1 MNHQLRLTLQDVRDS
16 IRTQPGRF
24 GLILTAISVGIFSLT
39 ILITILSGLKEHSE
53 QIIQGL
59 GANVVGILSQEQTE
73 QAPRGYLTAEHAAL
87 LSNNLPATTVTTVRR
102 YSVSTLG
109 TARVLTLVAT
119 DESLAKVRQWRLHAG
134 RFLDQRDMRYRERNA
149 VVSKHVSELWDWE
162 VGNVILLGNL
172 AFNIVGV
179 VAVTGGTLDTEIA
192 DSGLILGE
200 RVVFIPRTLAPYW
213 LNSDQRPPPGVDAI
227 FLRAESSLA
236 LPRVLATSR
245 RLLEQPGEWPGPIS
259 WVTPDSLIRGVRKLR
274 DTIAM
279 TVGGVS
285 LLSLVLGGTVL
296 MSMMVANIRDR
307 VAEIGLRLA
316 LGAARHEIALLFVV
330 EAAVVTAM
338 AGVVGTL
345 GAHLI
350 MFLLR
355 QYIPVPVAFSAAS
368 WFIPLAIAML
378 VGIVSAYFPARSAAK
393 IEPAQALRG
402 G

>member
-1 MNHQLRLTLQDVRDS
+1 MNHKLRLTLQDVRDS

-59 GANVVGILSQEQTE
+59 GVNVVGILSQEQKE
-73 QAPRGYLTAEHAAL
+73 QTRRWYLTAEHAAL

-119 DESLAKVRQWRLHAG
+119 DESLAHVRQWRLHAG

-179 VAVTGGTLDTEIA
+179 VAVAGGALDTEIA

-200 RVVFIPRTLAPYW
+200 RVVFVPRTIEPYW
-213 LNSDQRPPPGVDAI
+213 LNSEQRPPHGVDAI
-227 FLRAESSLA
+227 FLRAGSSLD

-245 RLLEQPGEWPGPIS
+245 RLLEQPDERTGPVS

-316 LGAARHEIALLFVV
+316 LGAARREIALLFVV

-338 AGVVGTL
+338 AGVVGTV

-368 WFIPLAIAML
+368 WFVPLAIAML
-378 VGIVSAYFPARSAAK
+378 VGIVSAYLPARSAAK